1 MEVFNSRF
9 YKGLDD
15 HVLVSETSENDILVC
30 YELPCHAQQA
40 RSYKRDQ
47 DDPYIVPLYRTDAAP
62 SIKLTYGRGSPS
74 YFGYPLVAV
83 IDQQTAKSKDAIY
96 GAVIERLERGAT
108 SPRDLYTWEGAPPSD
123 PTTEQVPIGYNV
135 VSPIDSVT
143 EIKPNGDVVMV
154 QEAPEEGDITDEKSM
169 VVEEVEPTPEDVN
182 VVPRKLGPKA
192 GVFALQL
199 QNNSNPFAPGFGPSG
214 RYESWAKREHDA
226 SADEEDGPLL
236 TEGDTFV
243 CEFDEHMRGYFFSD
257 IPHAEGFLWKRSQQF
272 THPEYLEA
280 RKSDAAKVNKGI
292 TLRDCLEEFTK
303 EEQLGEDDLW
313 YCPSCKKHQQATK
326 RFDLWKLPEILV
338 VHLKR
343 FSNSR
348 MLRDKIDT
356 FVDFP
361 IEGLDLEAMVGE
373 REVAKRLESQGL
385 DLPSF
390 GLGDVDESLVYD
402 LYAVDEHLGGLGGGH
417 YRAYALNHITK
428 KWYHFDDSFV
438 TEAAAEQSVVSH
450 LHDLVAEK
458 ALTLSFRIPT
468 HTSYST
474 GGGQVTHLEARPM
487 RRSLRLDHRRMAC
500 GRDRDQK
507 RNPSRRS
514 TPRSARPLPSK
525 RGSRLDSLTT

>member
-1 MEVFNSRF
+1 MEVFNNRF

-40 RSYKRDQ
+40 RSYKRDP
-47 DDPYIVPLYRTDAAP
+47 DDPYIVPLYRADCASNTRLA
-62 SIKLTYGRGSPS
+62 YGRGGPS
-74 YFGYPLVAV
+74 YFGYPLIAV
-83 IDQQTAKSKDAIY
+83 IDQETAKSKDAIY

-108 SPRDLYTWEGAPPSD
+108 SPQDLYTWEGPAASD
-123 PTTEQVPIGYNV
+123 STIEQVSITISGA
-135 VSPIDSVT
+135 SPIESVT
-143 EIKPNGDVVMV
+143 EFKPNGEVVMV

-169 VVEEVEPTPEDVN
+169 VVEDAQHTPEEIDVEPK
-182 VVPRKLGPKA
+182 KLGPK
-192 GVFALQL
+192 VDIFTLQL

-214 RYESWAKREHDA
+214 RYESWAKREHDVTV
-226 SADEEDGPLL
+226 DEEDSSLL
-236 TEGDTFV
+236 KEGDTFV
-243 CEFDEHMRGYFFSD
+243 CEFDEHMKGYFFGDLLHPESL
-257 IPHAEGFLWKRSQQF
+257 LWKRSQQF

-280 RKSDAAKVNKGI
+280 RKAEAVRINRGI
-292 TLRDCLEEFTK
+292 TLQDCLEEFTK

-313 YCPSCKKHQQATK
+313 YCPRCKKHQQATK

-348 MLRDKIDT
+348 ILRDKIDT

-373 REVAKRLESQGL
+373 REVAKRLQSQGFDISSL
-385 DLPSF
+385 
-390 GLGDVDESLVYD
+390 GLGDVDEPLVYD

-438 TEAAAEQSVVSH
+438 TESAAEQSVVSSWYC
-450 LHDLVAEK
+450 LLN
-458 ALTLSFRIPT
+458 
-468 HTSYST
+468 
-474 GGGQVTHLEARPM
+474 M
-487 RRSLRLDHRRMAC
+487 C
-500 GRDRDQK
+500 
-507 RNPSRRS
+507 
-514 TPRSARPLPSK
+514 
-525 RGSRLDSLTT
+525 

>member
-40 RSYKRDQ
+40 RTYRRDQ
-47 DDPYIVPLYRTDAAP
+47 DDPYIVPLYRTDAAH
-62 SIKLTYGRGSPS
+62 STKLLYGRGSPS
-74 YFGYPLVAV
+74 YFGYPLIAV

-108 SPRDLYTWEGAPPSD
+108 SPRDLYTWEGSLSD
-123 PTTEQVPIGYNV
+123 STIEQVSITLDGAP
-135 VSPIDSVT
+135 PIDSVT
-143 EIKPNGDVVMV
+143 EIKPNGEVVMV
-154 QEAPEEGDITDEKSM
+154 QEAPEEGDITDEKDM
-169 VVEEVEPTPEDVN
+169 VVEEVEPTPEDIN
-182 VVPRKLGPKA
+182 IEPKKLGPKPDI
-192 GVFALQL
+192 FTLQL

-214 RYESWAKREHDA
+214 RYESWDKREQDA
-226 SADEEDGPLL
+226 TADEEEGSLL

-243 CEFDEHMRGYFFSD
+243 CEFDEHMKGYFFSD
-257 IPHAEGFLWKRSQQF
+257 LPHSDSLLWRRSQQF

-280 RKSDAAKVNKGI
+280 RKGDAAKIRKGI
-292 TLRDCLEEFTK
+292 TLQDCLEEFTK
-303 EEQLGEDDLW
+303 EEKLGEDDLW
-313 YCPSCKKHQQATK
+313 YCPRCKKHQQATK

-373 REVAKRLESQGL
+373 REVAKRLQSQGFDISSL
-385 DLPSF
+385 
-390 GLGDVDESLVYD
+390 GLGDLDEPLVYD

-417 YRAYALNHITK
+417 YRAYAFNHITK

-438 TEAAAEQSVVSH
+438 TEATADQSVVSRFYRF
-450 LHDLVAEK
+450 VTEK
-458 ALTLSFRIPT
+458 VLKVFLRILTR
-468 HTSYST
+468 TSCST
-474 GGGQVTHLEARPM
+474 GGGQAVPSEARRK
-487 RRSLRLDHRRMAC
+487 RRWLPPDYRQMGC
-500 GRDRDQK
+500 GRGQDQK
-507 RNPSRRS
+507 RNPSHRS
-514 TPRSARPLPSK
+514 TRPSGWRPPS
-525 RGSRLDSLTT
+525 G